1 MAGATPFQAV
11 RRFILETDGLK
22 GVTRKS
28 RPVGMDRL
36 ENVAEHSWQVTLLAL
51 TLREQA
57 AFQIDIDRVLRM
69 LLVHDIPEVEVGDVN
84 VYDTAAIAAREEGEA
99 RAAERLFGLL
109 PGEQGATLLALWH
122 EMEDGATP
130 EARYAKAI
138 DRLMPILLNLAQQ
151 GRSWREN
158 GVKLSQVLRLN
169 RIRIAPVFPE
179 LWAELEA
186 ELNEAGRQG
195 WLSEE

>member
-138 DRLMPILLNLAQQ
+138 DRLMPILLNLAQH